1 MISPYQGI
9 SLENWETK
17 TKELIAQHPI
27 NTEEIVE
34 IVNKMWEELFT
45 SEITSRKYKIGIDL
59 FPRPQ
64 FLGTLLHELIPLE
77 FATRYP
83 ELWRKE
89 EKDYDKDIVYIPNDY
104 FSIELKTSSSSGSIY
119 GNRSYAQK
127 STTGQQTK
135 KNKSGYYLA
144 VNFPKINSKIENE
157 LPKINKIRFG
167 WLDEQDWLGQ
177 KAQTGQQARLSPEV
191 QRYKLLELPLK

>member
-27 NTEEIVE
+27 NTEEIV
-34 IVNKMWEELFT
+34 NQMWEELFT

-77 FATRYP
+77 FTTRYP

-127 STTGQQTK
+127 SITGKETK
-135 KNKSGYYLA
+135 KDKSGYYLA
-144 VNFPKINSKIENE
+144 INFPKINSKIHKNK

-167 WLDEQDWLGQ
+167 CLDENDWLGQ
-177 KAQTGQQARLSPEV
+177 KSQTGQQARLSPEV